1 MYKSKTVLELSMKV
15 AITGHCSGLG
25 KELYGRF
32 NSIGFD
38 LKNGYNIANPGPIIA
53 AAKNCDVFINNAY
66 YMEHQIEMFKVFEAE
81 WINTNKLIVN
91 ISSMATVLGNKTPY
105 ALNKTILE
113 KHSMFS
119 PCKVSVIRPGLM
131 DTPMVN
137 NITDRQKMDVQDVA
151 DVIEFVI
158 KSPVHI
164 PLMEITNG

>member
-1 MYKSKTVLELSMKV
+1 MYKSQAVLELSMKV

-25 KELYGRF
+25 KELYNRF
-32 NSIGFD
+32 DSIGFD
-38 LKNGYNIANPGPIIA
+38 LKNGYDIAYPDPIMI

-66 YMEHQIEMFKVFEAE
+66 YMEHQIEMFKLIESV
-81 WINTNKLIVN
+81 WVNTNKLIVN

-113 KHSMFS
+113 KHSRYS
-119 PCKVSVIRPGLM
+119 PCRVSVIRPGLM

-137 NITDRQKMDVQDVA
+137 NITDRQKMNVQDVA

-164 PLMEITNG
+164 PLMEITNE